1 MQGVLGRQHM
11 PARQVE
17 ERVHGVWG
25 REHMPA
31 RQDEENVQGVRG
43 RQRMRARQA
52 EEQVQGVRGRKHMRA
67 RQAEEQV
74 RGVRGE
80 PLLYL
85 VIWVA
90 KRSGRGSVALRAMA
104 IKSPTSALMEAQY
117 EGSQTGHGDR
127 LRRP

>member
-1 MQGVLGRQHM
+1 
-11 PARQVE
+11 
-17 ERVHGVWG
+17 
-25 REHMPA
+25 
-31 RQDEENVQGVRG
+31 VRG
-43 RQRMRARQA
+43 RQRMRARQG
-52 EEQVQGVRGRKHMRA
+52 EEQVQGVRGRQHMRA
-67 RQAEEQV
+67 RQGEEQV

-80 PLLYL
+80 PLL

-90 KRSGRGSVALRAMA
+90 KRSGRGSVALRAIA